1 MSHLKKYYWWAGAVV
16 TAVVALATA
25 AVLLFPEPVS
35 EMVGE
40 PPGGRSGA
48 PEVVQPVALD
58 AARKPDHDD
67 NGLADLPPS
76 LRGTTVDGQL
86 RADENGHLV
95 IDQDVR
101 RVFDY
106 FLSAVGEE
114 SPDRVLARI
123 RAYAA
128 SQLPGPAAAEALQLL
143 LRYLDW
149 QAAAGELAE
158 MPAAGKSA
166 LDPDHL
172 RERLDRMQ
180 ALQKQHLGRE
190 AADAFFAD
198 ENRYSEYTIRRLALQ
213 EDESLSAESREQVLG
228 QLDNQLPDGLRHSTR
243 QLKQYQ
249 RLREITETLQSSG
262 ASAGELYQAR
272 AEAYGDD
279 AASRLQALDQQRAQ
293 WQSRMDEWLWKRDA
307 LLSQPGLDAE
317 SLDRQLRQQRSQ
329 YFDSS
334 ELARVAAYE
343 RMSDSER
350 ERQ

>member
-1 MSHLKKYYWWAGAVV
+1 MSHLRKYYGWTGAAV

-25 AVLLFPEPVS
+25 AVLLFPETPVS
-35 EMVGE
+35 EMGGE

-48 PEVVQPVALD
+48 PGVAQPAAIDVA
-58 AARKPDHDD
+58 REPDHSG

-86 RADENGHLV
+86 RADVNGRLV
-95 IDQDVR
+95 INHDVR

-106 FLSAVGEE
+106 FLSVVGEE
-114 SPDRVLARI
+114 SPDRVLERI

-128 SQLPGPAAAEALQLL
+128 SQLPGPAAAEAEQLL

-149 QAAAGELAE
+149 QAAAGQIAE
-158 MPAAGKSA
+158 MPGAGQSA

-172 RERLDRMQ
+172 RARLDRMQ
-180 ALQKQHLGRE
+180 ALQEQHLGPE
-190 AADAFFAD
+190 AADAFFGD

-213 EDESLSAESREQVLG
+213 ENESLSAESRERALSE
-228 QLDNQLPDGLRHSTR
+228 LDSQLPDGLRQSTR
-243 QLKQYQ
+243 QLQEYQ
-249 RLREITETLQSSG
+249 RFREASETLQSDG
-262 ASAGELYQAR
+262 ASPGELYQAR

-293 WQSRMDEWLWKRDA
+293 WQSRVDEWLSKRDA
-307 LLSQPGLDAE
+307 LMSQQGLDGE
-317 SLDRQLRQQRSQ
+317 SLDRQLRQHRSE
-329 YFDSS
+329 YFDES

-350 ERQ
+350 E